1 MIDVN
6 AVNAYSE
13 APNKEPITDLAGKAF
28 KFELGAE
35 VFVFDGD
42 KKIVPGTVV
51 ARFLSEFDPIFKI
64 NEQKER
70 VEQYRVASDFIS
82 DFYRDWRQVEHVE
95 ANAMHLLHC
104 FLATKEIKT
113 PAIDTAIK
121 NE

>member
-1 MIDVN
+1 MNDVN
-6 AVNAYSE
+6 TVNAYSE
-13 APNKEPITDLAGKAF
+13 ASNKEPITDLAGKAF

-95 ANAMHLLHC
+95 VNAMHLLHC

-113 PAIDTAIK
+113 QAIDTAIK

>member
-1 MIDVN
+1 MDN
-6 AVNAYSE
+6 TNAYSE
-13 APNKEPITDLAGKAF
+13 ASDKALSTGLTGKGF
-28 KFELGAE
+28 KFEIGAQ